1 MKDAIMVDLTLLKKN
16 HARMKQAIEQT
27 LDDMTSSKPLRKLLD
42 FAEELDATEG
52 TGLVDLLMSDEYEEL
67 DVMVALMAL
76 DSLTERV
83 GEYLLRKGKAQSERN

>member
-1 MKDAIMVDLTLLKKN
+1 
-16 HARMKQAIEQT
+16 MKQAIEQT

-76 DSLTERV
+76 DSLTGRV